1 MAILENIRDD
11 LRQKAEKYI
20 TIQHHSFTNSDPYAV
35 WKAIKTCEVSGI
47 PYPSWVRE
55 EIERISFEILEFK
68 NPDGRYPEHIA
79 EILKLKDG
87 KKHLRRAAE
96 RRQRNAKIRLEA
108 GRLYSDGWER
118 KDILENLSGRFDNA
132 KDVETMVDK
141 EIRFIRSFEEDE
153 RL

>member
-1 MAILENIRDD
+1 MAILENIRDE
-11 LRQKAEKYI
+11 LRQKAKKYI
-20 TIQHHSFTNSDPYAV
+20 AIQHRFSNVDPYAL
-35 WKAIKTCEVSGI
+35 WKAIKACGVSDI
-47 PYPSWVRE
+47 PYPSWVKD
-55 EIERISFEILEFK
+55 EIERISFEILEFN

-96 RRQRNAKIRLEA
+96 RKQRNAKIRLEA

-118 KDILENLSGRFDNA
+118 KAILEKLWGVFDNA